1 MVYLIYHV
9 AETKESIRETT
20 EFLSPKKE
28 RDSDDIGFG
37 VKMRFRSKLNKSM
50 VVYKVFIIKSG
61 CLVKPEFCSPWKLKR

>member
-1 MVYLIYHV
+1 MVYLIFQVV
-9 AETKESIRETT
+9 ATKESIRETT

-28 RDSDDIGFG
+28 RDGDDTGFG
-37 VKMRFRSKLNKSM
+37 GKKHFRSKLNRSM